1 MENGVRRWVVDIS
14 GWDPPPDHFSSI
26 VSLLPL
32 HDRSA
37 ITRFMKSE
45 DRIRALVSRLLQFV
59 LVHEVLEIPFEEIII
74 KRTVEGKPYLVHEN
88 SGQILRFPNFNF
100 NSSHHGD
107 YVGIASEPLCIV
119 GLDIVS
125 HAIPKRETAIEF
137 VRNFSSCFTSLEW
150 NKIINA
156 GSSNAIL
163 DEFYRY
169 WCLKE
174 AYIKAIGAGLGF
186 RLDRL
191 EFHHTD
197 WTDISAHVDGE
208 ESREWRFW
216 LFDLGKSHWASVA
229 KGHPKTAV
237 NSYKGTLQRSEFEL
251 EEYHSGLH
259 LPNMGFTLRTVDE
272 IVQIFVR
279 ESSGVLCDQR

>member
-59 LVHEVLEIPFEEIII
+59 LVHEVLEIPFDEIII

-88 SGQILRFPNFNF
+88 SGQILQFPNFNF

-150 NKIINA
+150 NKIINS

-191 EFHHTD
+191 EFHHTN
-197 WTDISAHVDGE
+197 WTSISVHVDRE

-229 KGHPKTAV
+229 KGHPKTAA

-251 EEYHSGLH
+251 EEYHSGKSY
-259 LPNMGFTLRTVDE
+259 F
-272 IVQIFVR
+272 
-279 ESSGVLCDQR
+279 SSLL